1 MKNLQDAEDTRAN
14 QFALTVDSNLTGRD
28 THVIKPGQGAQ
39 MFGFTAAPDFAGDDR
54 RGRKDLPQ
62 QKPKGGRKGKLVID
76 DNEFPAL

>member
-1 MKNLQDAEDTRAN
+1 
-14 QFALTVDSNLTGRD
+14 
-28 THVIKPGQGAQ
+28 
-39 MFGFTAAPDFAGDDR
+39 MFGFTAAPDFSGDDR